1 MPDTTQCVQGYE
13 LHETDLW
20 EARRPGQLIDHSGVR
35 ETQAD
40 LAESIRPFIG
50 STKTLTPAVLLLM
63 QFSDTAAVHFSAEKL
78 MGQLVAQGQSRL
90 AEEWAKSLGHSFQV
104 LLSSCCPGVI
114 LLVNPTHH
122 YILYGISPSRH
133 AAIA

>member
-1 MPDTTQCVQGYE
+1 MDP
-13 LHETDLW
+13 
-20 EARRPGQLIDHSGVR
+20 SGVR
-35 ETQAD
+35 EIQAK

-78 MGQLVAQGQSRL
+78 MGRLVAQGQSRL

-104 LLSSCCPGVI
+104 LSSSCLQCATVPGSDHACQVYTQ
-114 LLVNPTHH
+114 TH
-122 YILYGISPSRH
+122 SN
-133 AAIA
+133 